1 MLLATLYTIPQI
13 RVVIALLAAILCI
26 LTLEII
32 ANGFN
37 KESVKAIAPT
47 GIVCSIVALVVLL
60 TN

>member
-1 MLLATLYTIPQI
+1 MLIATLYTIPQI

-32 ANGFN
+32 ANDFN

-47 GIVCSIVALVVLL
+47 GIICTVVALVVLL

>member
-1 MLLATLYTIPQI
+1 MLIATLLAIPQVKVAI
-13 RVVIALLAAILCI
+13 GILAGILFI

-37 KESVKAIAPT
+37 KESVKNIAPT
-47 GIVCSIVALVVLL
+47 GIICTIVTLIVLL

>member
-1 MLLATLYTIPQI
+1 MFIATLYAIPQI

-32 ANGFN
+32 ANSFN

-47 GIVCSIVALVVLL
+47 GIICSIVALVVLL

>member
-1 MLLATLYTIPQI
+1 MLIATLYAIPQI

-47 GIVCSIVALVVLL
+47 GIICTVVALVVLL

>member
-1 MLLATLYTIPQI
+1 MLIATLYAIPQI

-37 KESVKAIAPT
+37 KESVKNIAPT
-47 GIVCSIVALVVLL
+47 GIICTVVALVVLL

>member
-1 MLLATLYTIPQI
+1 MLLATLYAIPQVK
-13 RVVIALLAAILCI
+13 VVIAILAALLCI

-47 GIVCSIVALVVLL
+47 GIICTIVALIVLL

>member
-1 MLLATLYTIPQI
+1 MLLATLYAIPQI
-13 RVVIALLAAILCI
+13 RVVIALLAAILCV

-47 GIVCSIVALVVLL
+47 GIICTIVALIVLL

>member
-1 MLLATLYTIPQI
+1 MFIATLFAIPQI
-13 RVVIALLAAILCI
+13 KVVIAILAAILCI

-37 KESVKAIAPT
+37 KESVKNIAPT
-47 GIVCSIVALVVLL
+47 GIICSIVALVVLL

>member
-1 MLLATLYTIPQI
+1 MLIATLLAVPQVK
-13 RVVIALLAAILCI
+13 VVIAILAAILCI

-37 KESVKAIAPT
+37 KESIKNIAPT
-47 GIVCSIVALVVLL
+47 GIICTVVALVVLL

>member
-1 MLLATLYTIPQI
+1 MLLTTLYAIPQI
-13 RVVIALLAAILCI
+13 RVLIAILAAILCI

-47 GIVCSIVALVVLL
+47 GIICTVVALVVLL

>member
-1 MLLATLYTIPQI
+1 MLLATLYAIPQV
-13 RVVIALLAAILCI
+13 RVVIALLAALLCI

-47 GIVCSIVALVVLL
+47 GIICTVVALVVLL

>member
-1 MLLATLYTIPQI
+1 MLLATLYAIPQI
-13 RVVIALLAAILCI
+13 RVLIAILAAILYI

-47 GIVCSIVALVVLL
+47 GIICSIVALVVLL
-60 TN
+60 T

>member
-1 MLLATLYTIPQI
+1 MLLATLYAIPQI

-47 GIVCSIVALVVLL
+47 GIICTVVALVVLL

>member
-1 MLLATLYTIPQI
+1 MLLATLYAIPQV
-13 RVVIALLAAILCI
+13 RVVIALLAAILCM
-26 LTLEII
+26 LTLKII

-47 GIVCSIVALVVLL
+47 GIICSIVALVVLL

>member
-1 MLLATLYTIPQI
+1 MLIATLYAIPQI

-26 LTLEII
+26 LTIEII

-47 GIVCSIVALVVLL
+47 GIICTVVALVVLL

>member
-1 MLLATLYTIPQI
+1 MLIATLLAIPQ
-13 RVVIALLAAILCI
+13 VKAVIAILAALLCI

-37 KESVKAIAPT
+37 KESVKNIAPT
-47 GIVCSIVALVVLL
+47 GIICSIVALIVLL

>member
-1 MLLATLYTIPQI
+1 MLIATLLAIPQI
-13 RVVIALLAAILCI
+13 RVVIALLVAILCI

-47 GIVCSIVALVVLL
+47 GIICTIVALIVLL

>member
-1 MLLATLYTIPQI
+1 MLLATLYAIPQI
-13 RVVIALLAAILCI
+13 RVIIALLAAILCV

-37 KESVKAIAPT
+37 KESVKAVAPT
-47 GIVCSIVALVVLL
+47 GIICSIVALVVLL

>member
-1 MLLATLYTIPQI
+1 MLLATLYAIPQI
-13 RVVIALLAAILCI
+13 RVLIAILAAILCI

-47 GIVCSIVALVVLL
+47 GIICSIVALVVLL
-60 TN
+60 T

>member
-1 MLLATLYTIPQI
+1 MLLATLYAIPQI
-13 RVVIALLAAILCI
+13 RVLIAILAAILCI

-47 GIVCSIVALVVLL
+47 GIICTVVALVVLL

>member
-1 MLLATLYTIPQI
+1 MLIATLYAIPQV
-13 RVVIALLAAILCI
+13 RVIIAILAAILCI

-47 GIVCSIVALVVLL
+47 GIICTIVALIVLL

>member
-1 MLLATLYTIPQI
+1 MLLATLYTIPQV
-13 RVVIALLAAILCI
+13 RVVIAILAAILCI

-47 GIVCSIVALVVLL
+47 GIICTVVALVVLL

>member
-1 MLLATLYTIPQI
+1 MLIASLLAIPQI
-13 RVVIALLAAILCI
+13 KVIIALLAAILCI

-47 GIVCSIVALVVLL
+47 GIICTIVALVVLL
-60 TN
+60 KN

>member
-1 MLLATLYTIPQI
+1 MILATLYAIPQI
-13 RVVIALLAAILCI
+13 RVLIALLAAILCI

-47 GIVCSIVALVVLL
+47 GIICSIVALVVLL

>member
-1 MLLATLYTIPQI
+1 MLLATLYAIPQV

-47 GIVCSIVALVVLL
+47 GIVCTIVALIVLL

>member
-1 MLLATLYTIPQI
+1 MLLATLYAIPQVRI
-13 RVVIALLAAILCI
+13 IIALIAAILCI

-47 GIVCSIVALVVLL
+47 GIICSIVALVVLL

>member
-1 MLLATLYTIPQI
+1 MLLATLYTIPQV
-13 RVVIALLAAILCI
+13 RVIIAILAAILCI

-47 GIVCSIVALVVLL
+47 GIICSIVALIVLL

>member
-1 MLLATLYTIPQI
+1 MLLATLYAIPQI

-26 LTLEII
+26 LTIEII

-37 KESVKAIAPT
+37 KESVKNIAPT
-47 GIVCSIVALVVLL
+47 GIICSIVALVVLL

>member
-1 MLLATLYTIPQI
+1 MLLATLYAIPQI
-13 RVVIALLAAILCI
+13 RVLIALLAAILCI

-37 KESVKAIAPT
+37 KESIKAIAPT
-47 GIVCSIVALVVLL
+47 GIICSIVALVVLL

>member
-1 MLLATLYTIPQI
+1 MLLATLYAIPQI
-13 RVVIALLAAILCI
+13 RVIIALLAAILCI

-37 KESVKAIAPT
+37 KDSVKAIAPT
-47 GIVCSIVALVVLL
+47 GIICSIVALVVLL

>member
-1 MLLATLYTIPQI
+1 MLVATLYAIPQV
-13 RVVIALLAAILCI
+13 RAVIAILAGMLFI

-47 GIVCSIVALVVLL
+47 GIICTVVALVVLL

>member
-1 MLLATLYTIPQI
+1 MLLATLYAIPQI
-13 RVVIALLAAILCI
+13 RVVIAILAAILCI

-47 GIVCSIVALVVLL
+47 GIICTIVALVVLL

>member
-1 MLLATLYTIPQI
+1 MLLATLYAIPQV
-13 RVVIALLAAILCI
+13 RVIIAILAALLCI

-47 GIVCSIVALVVLL
+47 GIICSIVALIVLL

>member
-1 MLLATLYTIPQI
+1 MLVAKLLAIPQ
-13 RVVIALLAAILCI
+13 VKVIIAILAAILCI

-37 KESVKAIAPT
+37 KESIKAIAPT
-47 GIVCSIVALVVLL
+47 GIIYFIVALVVLL

>member
-1 MLLATLYTIPQI
+1 MLIASLLAIPQV
-13 RVVIALLAAILCI
+13 RVVIAILAAILCI

-32 ANGFN
+32 DNGFN

-47 GIVCSIVALVVLL
+47 GIICFIVALVVLL

>member
-1 MLLATLYTIPQI
+1 MLLATLLAIPQV
-13 RVVIALLAAILCI
+13 RVLIAIIAAILCI
-26 LTLEII
+26 LTLEVI

-47 GIVCSIVALVVLL
+47 GIICSIVALVVLL

>member
-1 MLLATLYTIPQI
+1 MILATLYAIPQI
-13 RVVIALLAAILCI
+13 RVLIALLAAILCI

-47 GIVCSIVALVVLL
+47 GIICSIVALVVLL
-60 TN
+60 AN